1 MKSIKLAFSLVL
13 IAILAACTRSE
24 PPAPDAAGPA
34 VAAQVVAPP
43 PPPPAPPPPQADAR
57 EARVKSLARDGSE
70 IRYRIYGSGE
80 PAIVFIHGWSC
91 DSGYWDAQLNE
102 FAARNTVITVDLA
115 GHGESAAKQR
125 KDWSIANFGADVA
138 AAVKESG
145 SQRVV
150 LVGSSMGGP
159 VALEAA
165 RRLPGQVIGIVG
177 VDTFRELATPF
188 PPEQFE
194 PLLAQMRTDF
204 EKTVGGFVS
213 EHFFTDR
220 TDPILKK
227 WIVDDMSAAP
237 PKVAIPAIIALMAM
251 DYGPILAELDLPIIA
266 VNSAGSPT
274 DEAGIRAL
282 EPRFK
287 VVSLQGVG
295 HFPMLEDPQTFNG
308 VLERIVAEW
317 VALEPRRNPLSAVPG
332 TR

>member
-1 MKSIKLAFSLVL
+1 MKSIVLLPTLLLV
-13 IAILAACTRSE
+13 ATLAACARPE
-24 PPAPDAAGPA
+24 APAADSAGPA
-34 VAAQVVAPP
+34 SVPQVVAPAPP
-43 PPPPAPPPPQADAR
+43 PPPQA
-57 EARVKSLARDGSE
+57 EARDTRVSSLASDGAE
-70 IRYRIYGSGE
+70 IRYRVYGSGE

-91 DSGYWDAQLNE
+91 DSGYWDAQLNG
-102 FAARNTVITVDLA
+102 FAARNTVITMDLA
-115 GHGESAAKQR
+115 GHGESAAGQR

-138 AAVKESG
+138 AAVKASG

-194 PLLAQMRTDF
+194 PLLAQMRVDF
-204 EKTVGGFVS
+204 AKTVGGFVG
-213 EHFFTDR
+213 EHFFTER

-237 PKVAIPAIIALMAM
+237 PEVAIPALIALMAM
-251 DYGPILAELDLPIIA
+251 DYGPTLAELDLPIIA

-274 DEAGIRAL
+274 DEAGIRAV

-287 VVSLQGVG
+287 VVNLHGVG
-295 HFPMLEDPQTFNG
+295 HFLMLEEPQTFNR
-308 VLERIVAEW
+308 VLARIVAEW
-317 VALEPRRNPLSAVPG
+317 VALEPQRNPLSTVPG

>member
-1 MKSIKLAFSLVL
+1 MKSIELLPALLLVTT
-13 IAILAACTRSE
+13 LAACTRSE
-24 PPAPDAAGPA
+24 APAPDAAGPA
-34 VAAQVVAPP
+34 VAPQVAV
-43 PPPPAPPPPQADAR
+43 PPAPQAEAR
-57 EARVKSLARDGSE
+57 EARVKSLAKDGSE

-102 FAARNTVITVDLA
+102 FAARHTVITLDLA
-115 GHGESAAKQR
+115 GHGESATQQR
-125 KDWSIANFGADVA
+125 NDWSIANFGADVA
-138 AAVKESG
+138 AAVKDSG
-145 SQRVV
+145 RQRVV

-165 RRLPGQVIGIVG
+165 RLLPGQVVGIVG

-188 PPEQFE
+188 PPDRFE
-194 PLLAQMRTDF
+194 PLLEQMRVDF
-204 EKTVGGFVS
+204 AKTVGGFVG
-213 EHFFTDR
+213 EHFFTER

-227 WIVDDMSAAP
+227 WIVGDMSSAP
-237 PKVAIPAIIALMAM
+237 PEVAIPAIVALMAM
-251 DYGPILAELDLPIIA
+251 DYGPTLAELDLPIIA

-274 DEAGIRAL
+274 DEAGIRAV

-287 VVSLQGVG
+287 VVNLQGVG
-295 HFPMLEDPQTFNG
+295 HFPMLEDPQTFNR

-317 VALEPRRNPLSAVPG
+317 VALEPQRNPLSPVPE

>member
-1 MKSIKLAFSLVL
+1 MNRSLVL
-13 IAILAACTRSE
+13 LPTLLLVATLAACTRPE
-24 PPAPDAAGPA
+24 APAPDAAGPA
-34 VAAQVVAPP
+34 VEPQVVAPP
-43 PPPPAPPPPQADAR
+43 PPPPPQAEAR
-57 EARVKSLARDGSE
+57 EARVRSLSSDGSE
-70 IRYRIYGSGE
+70 IRYRVYGNGE

-102 FAARNTVITVDLA
+102 FAARNAVITLDLA
-115 GHGESAAKQR
+115 GHGESAAHQR

-138 AAVKESG
+138 AAVKDSG

-194 PLLAQMRTDF
+194 PLLAQMRVDF
-204 EKTVGGFVS
+204 AKTVGGFVG

-237 PKVAIPAIIALMAM
+237 PEVAIPAIIALMAM

-274 DEAGIRAL
+274 DEAGIRAV

-287 VVSLQGVG
+287 VVNLQGVG
-295 HFPMLEDPQTFNG
+295 HFPMLEDPQAFNR

-317 VALEPRRNPLSAVPG
+317 VALEPQRNPLSSMPG

>member
-1 MKSIKLAFSLVL
+1 MRSMELLPALLLVTT
-13 IAILAACTRSE
+13 LAACTRSE

-34 VAAQVVAPP
+34 VAPQVVV
-43 PPPPAPPPPQADAR
+43 PPPPQAEAR
-57 EARVKSLARDGSE
+57 EARVKSLATDGSE

-91 DSGYWDAQLNE
+91 DSGYWDAQLDE
-102 FAARNTVITVDLA
+102 FAARHTVITVDLA
-115 GHGESAAKQR
+115 GHGESAANQR
-125 KDWSIANFGADVA
+125 VDWSITNFGADVA
-138 AAVKESG
+138 AAVRDTG

-165 RRLPGQVIGIVG
+165 RRLPGQVVGIVG
-177 VDTFRELATPF
+177 VDTFRELAKPF
-188 PPEQFE
+188 PPERFE
-194 PLLAQMRTDF
+194 PLLAQMRVDF
-204 EKTVGGFVS
+204 AQTVGGFVG
-213 EHFFTDR
+213 EHFFTEQ

-237 PKVAIPAIIALMAM
+237 PEVAIPAVVALMAM
-251 DYGPILAELDLPIIA
+251 DYGPALAELDLPIIA

-274 DEAGIRAL
+274 DEAGIRAV

-287 VVSLQGVG
+287 VVNLQGVG
-295 HFPMLEDPQTFNG
+295 HFLMLEDPQTFNQ

-317 VALEPRRNPLSAVPG
+317 VALEPQRNTLSAVPG

>member
-1 MKSIKLAFSLVL
+1 MRSMELLPALLLVTT
-13 IAILAACTRSE
+13 LAACTRSE

-34 VAAQVVAPP
+34 VAPQVVV
-43 PPPPAPPPPQADAR
+43 PPPPQAEAR
-57 EARVKSLARDGSE
+57 EARVKSLATDGSE

-91 DSGYWDAQLNE
+91 DSGYWDAQLDE
-102 FAARNTVITVDLA
+102 FAARHTVITVDLA
-115 GHGESAAKQR
+115 GHGESAANQR
-125 KDWSIANFGADVA
+125 VDWSITNFGADVA
-138 AAVKESG
+138 AAVRDTG

-165 RRLPGQVIGIVG
+165 RRLPGQVVGIVG
-177 VDTFRELATPF
+177 VDTFRELAKPF
-188 PPEQFE
+188 PPERFE
-194 PLLAQMRTDF
+194 PLLAQMRVDF
-204 EKTVGGFVS
+204 AQTVGGFVG
-213 EHFFTDR
+213 EHFFTEQ

-237 PKVAIPAIIALMAM
+237 PEVAIPAVVALMAM
-251 DYGPILAELDLPIIA
+251 DYGPALAELDLPIIA

-274 DEAGIRAL
+274 DEAGIRAV

-287 VVSLQGVG
+287 VVNLQGVG
-295 HFPMLEDPQTFNG
+295 HFLMLEDPQTFNR

-317 VALEPRRNPLSAVPG
+317 VALEPQRNTLSAVPG

>member
-1 MKSIKLAFSLVL
+1 MKAINVLPSLVL
-13 IAILAACTRSE
+13 IASVAACTRSE
-24 PPAPDAAGPA
+24 SPVPDANGPT
-34 VAAQVVAPP
+34 AAPQVVAPP
-43 PPPPAPPPPQADAR
+43 PPAPQAQAR
-57 EARVKSLARDGSE
+57 EARVKSLAKDGSE
-70 IRYRIYGSGE
+70 IRYRVYGSGE

-102 FAARNTVITVDLA
+102 FAARNSVITVDLA

-138 AAVKESG
+138 AAVKDSG

-165 RRLPGQVIGIVG
+165 RRLPGQVVGIVG

-194 PLLAQMRTDF
+194 PLLARMRTDF
-204 EKTVGGFVS
+204 AKTVGGYVG

-227 WIVDDMSAAP
+227 WIVEDMAAAP
-237 PKVAIPAIIALMAM
+237 PEVAIPAVIALMAM
-251 DYGPILAELDLPIIA
+251 DYGPIVAELDLPIIA

-274 DEAGIRAL
+274 GEAAIREI

-287 VVSLQGVG
+287 VVHLQGVG
-295 HFPMLEDPQTFNG
+295 HFPMLEDPQTFNR
-308 VLERIVAEW
+308 VLERIVADW
-317 VALEPRRNPLSAVPG
+317 VALEPRRNSLSTVPG